1 MNLKRI
7 FIKIFREKKLS
18 EILKEFRWI
27 YGYGLKYKRSI
38 VYFICLGIFGTVFGL
53 AGSVLSKKII
63 DAVTGYDAGGLMMSI
78 IFYAFFQ
85 IFSLGINA
93 LNQRVSVGIEIKVD
107 QEIRADIYGKIIDA
121 DWESLSEFH
130 SGDLLNRVNSDV
142 GSVASSVI
150 GWIPELITRGFQFV
164 GSFAVIMYYDATL
177 AFLALLSA
185 PAILIMSR
193 TITKKMRNYNKR
205 TLEMNSE
212 AMIFEE
218 ESLQNVQMIKSF
230 GVGELYREKFAQVQ
244 EKRKAIKLSYQN
256 FAILAGVSLSAMG
269 MLVTG
274 ACFGWG
280 IYRLWSGHITFGT
293 MTLFLQLAG
302 MLRGSFSSLIYMV
315 PKAISSATAA
325 GRLMEI
331 TSLENERYSFV
342 DEASK
347 LIKEN
352 KGVAIRADNI
362 TFRYKSGQE
371 VIVGSDFVAHPGE
384 IIAVIGPSG
393 GGKTTLFRILLGMVS
408 VSEGSVEIGEIDSD
422 RRIPVSAATR
432 GLFSYVPQNNFMF
445 HDTIAE
451 NMRIVNKDATDEDI
465 IDALKQACA
474 YEFVKILP
482 EGIYSKV
489 RENGSGFSEGQ
500 IQRLAI
506 ARALLSPAPII
517 LLDEATSALDADT
530 ERKILDNVIANN
542 QRRTLIFVT
551 HRLGILPMCHRVYK
565 IEQKIL
571 RTVPRDE
578 IPQISMENKNE
589 IES

>member
-38 VYFICLGIFGTVFGL
+38 AYFICLGIFGTVFGL

-63 DAVTGYDAGGLMMSI
+63 DAVTGYDAGGLLMSI

-85 IFSLGINA
+85 IFNLGINA
-93 LNQRVSVGIEIKVD
+93 LNQRVSAEINIKVD
-107 QEIRADIYGKIIDA
+107 QELRADIYGKIIDA

-150 GWIPELITRGFQFV
+150 GWIPELITRCFQFV
-164 GSFAVIMYYDATL
+164 GAFAVIMYYDAML
-177 AFLALLSA
+177 ALFALLSA
-185 PAILIMSR
+185 PVVMILSR
-193 TITKKMRNYNKR
+193 TLTKKMREYHKQI
-205 TLEMNSE
+205 LEMNSE

-218 ESLQNVQMIKSF
+218 ESLQNVQLIKSF
-230 GVGELYREKFAQVQ
+230 GVGDLYREKLAQVQ
-244 EKRKAIKLSYQN
+244 EKRKNVKLAYQN
-256 FAILAGVSLSAMG
+256 FSILSGVCMTALG

-280 IYRLWSGHITFGT
+280 IYRLWSGYITFGT

-302 MLRGSFSSLIYMV
+302 MLRGSFTALIYMV

-325 GRLMEI
+325 GRLMQI
-331 TSLENERYSFV
+331 TELENEKYQCKE
-342 DEASK
+342 EAAK
-347 LIKEN
+347 LIEKN
-352 KGVAIRADNI
+352 NGVSLRADNI
-362 TFRYKSGQE
+362 TFKYRSGKE
-371 VIVGSDFVAHPGE
+371 VIGRSNFAADPGE
-384 IIAVIGPSG
+384 IVAVIGPSG
-393 GGKTTLFRILLGMVS
+393 EGKTTLFRILLGMVS
-408 VSEGSVEIGEIDSD
+408 VCEGSVEIGEKDGD
-422 RRIPVSAATR
+422 LRVPVSAATR

-445 HDTIAE
+445 YDTVAE
-451 NMRIVNKDATDEDI
+451 NMRLINKDATDEEI

-506 ARALLSPAPII
+506 ARALLSRAPII